1 MDHRLTNSQLS
12 TAKTCLRKHQ
22 LAYVLGIRPDRDAMP
37 LRMGKAFHLGLD
49 EKSKGKS
56 ADESILSAIAT
67 YDKAAPHFADAEH
80 ETDWLVEREI
90 VSCLLSAYF
99 WRWAEM
105 DAALTVVASEMAFE
119 MPLLNP
125 ETNRASR
132 KYVYA
137 GRIDKIVR
145 LSDGRLAVMEHKT
158 SGSDLTPESDYWKR
172 LRIDSQISNYCLG
185 ARHLGHHVETVL
197 YDVTRKPSIRLKKTE
212 TVAQYSERL
221 IADIGARPEWY
232 FARRE
237 IPRLE
242 ADLTEA
248 AFDLWQ
254 TAQIVGDCDRLNRWP
269 RNTSSCVGFGKCAYF
284 DLCTNAFNPET
295 SEIPPGFLRVVDP
308 HQELAET

>member
-1 MDHRLTNSQLS
+1 MDHRLTNSQLAC
-12 TAKTCLRKHQ
+12 AKTCLRKHQ
-22 LAYVLGIRPDRDAMP
+22 LVYVKGIRVDHEAMP

-49 EKSKGKS
+49 QKAKGKS
-56 ADESILSAIAT
+56 ADDAILSAVAT
-67 YDKAAPHFADAEH
+67 YDQAAPRFRDQEH

-105 DAALTVVASEMAFE
+105 DAAMRVIASECAFE
-119 MPLLNP
+119 MPLMNP
-125 ETNRASR
+125 ETGRASR
-132 KYVYA
+132 KFVYA
-137 GRIDKIVR
+137 GRIDKVVA
-145 LSDGRLAVMEHKT
+145 LPDGRLAVMEHKT
-158 SGSDLTPESDYWKR
+158 SGSDLAPESDYWKR

-185 ARHLGHHVETVL
+185 ARSLGHAVETVL

-221 IADIGARPEWY
+221 IADIGERPDWY

-237 IPRLE
+237 IPRLNS
-242 ADLTEA
+242 DLTEA

-269 RNTSSCVGFGKCAYF
+269 RNTSSCIGFGRCSHF
-284 DLCTNAFNPET
+284 DLCTNGYDPE
-295 SEIPPGFLRVVDP
+295 SPDVPPGFMRVDDA
-308 HQELAET
+308 HQELLEN